1 MPLTIAA
8 LYRPATTALGQ
19 WLEICVFSRMRLPGS
34 LLDDCPGSLR
44 RRNLTP
50 RTLPHDHHA
59 SAPSH
64 HLRFS
69 NPHRSS
75 PPHNRAPSCP
85 RFPPPRLIRRLPS
98 ETAARSVFARRLI
111 TLNRLGPRR
120 TADQCPVSPHKP
132 T

>member
-19 WLEICVFSRMRLPGS
+19 WLEICVFSRTRLPGS

-64 HLRFS
+64 HLRLS
-69 NPHRSS
+69 NPHISS

-85 RFPPPRLIRRLPS
+85 RFPPLRLIRLRPPEYAASSFRGSLPS
-98 ETAARSVFARRLI
+98 TRNSS
-111 TLNRLGPRR
+111 GPYR
-120 TADQCPVSPHKP
+120 PSLSP
-132 T
+132 

>member
-19 WLEICVFSRMRLPGS
+19 WLEICVFSRTPLPGS

-64 HLRFS
+64 HLRLS

-75 PPHNRAPSCP
+75 PPHNRAREQPGGAYAGRPS
-85 RFPPPRLIRRLPS
+85 
-98 ETAARSVFARRLI
+98 AAAYDLLQNAR
-111 TLNRLGPRR
+111 GM
-120 TADQCPVSPHKP
+120 VMS
-132 T
+132 